1 MVKESTKLTD
11 EGMEMISRMWL
22 LFQPLNNMWQR
33 VLKDPSKREN
43 YFWTVEEL
51 LTIKHTAEA
60 FVSGDRSGK

>member
-11 EGMEMISRMWL
+11 EGMEMMSRMWL

-43 YFWTVEEL
+43 YFWTDEEL